1 MTAEIKRDEHGI
13 KTLYVNDKPFFAYAG
28 EVHNSAA
35 SSLDYMNKEIW
46 PKLQGLNMN
55 SVVVPVYW
63 EALEPQPDHF
73 DFSLV
78 DGLIDQARQHNM
90 HLVLLW
96 FGLWK
101 NSESMYVPAWM
112 KQDTTTYYRVESIS
126 GKKHN
131 TISPFCQAAIDR
143 DANAFTKL
151 MTHLKEY
158 DENEST
164 VIMMQVEN
172 EIGVLGSARDYCT
185 VANDAFDQKIPAPLA
200 TGLNLDQ
207 TKTWKEAFGHN
218 ADEQFM
224 AWYFAKAV
232 EQITKAGQAA
242 YSLPCYVNSW
252 LKQYPWYPGSYP
264 VGGPVPEVQATWKI
278 AAPSLAAFAP
288 DIYVPYCADV
298 MDEYASKDN
307 PLFIPEIRK
316 DAVAVSYCLYAF
328 AKKNAIGFSPFGI
341 EELGGNPED
350 VDRPP
355 MEVMAALNID
365 PSAFN
370 IAGSKERLA
379 TAYHLMH
386 ELEPLLLKYRNTSH
400 WQCFVRHGENDYGTF
415 LRFKN
420 YDVRVAYN
428 PRESGKPL
436 GAGIIIEL
444 NDNEFLAI
452 GTMSKLTFT
461 PKQDEDTQVE
471 FLELDDG
478 VIENGQWHT
487 KRVLNGDEKMS
498 ISFGDTLGNYRLSL
512 YKF

>member
-1 MTAEIKRDEHGI
+1 MTAKIKRDSHGI
-13 KTLYVNDKPFFAYAG
+13 KTLYVDGKPFFAYAG

-35 SSLDYMNKEIW
+35 SSLDYMKKEIW
-46 PKLQGLNMN
+46 PKLQELNMN

-63 EALEPQPDHF
+63 ESLEPQPDQF

-78 DGLIDQARQHNM
+78 DGLIDQARQNNM
-90 HLVLLW
+90 RLILLW

-101 NSESMYVPAWM
+101 NAESMYVPAWM
-112 KQDTTTYYRVESIS
+112 KQDTKNYYRVNDVN
-126 GKKHN
+126 GKPTK
-131 TISPFCQAAIDR
+131 TISPFCQAAVNR
-143 DANAFTKL
+143 DAHAFAEL
-151 MTHLKEY
+151 MSHLKTY
-158 DENEST
+158 DEEKST

-172 EIGVLGSARDYCT
+172 EIGVMGSARDFCAT
-185 VANDAFDQKIPAPLA
+185 ANEAFAQTLPRELA
-200 TGLNLDQ
+200 DGLNLNPQQ
-207 TKTWKEAFGHN
+207 TWNEAFGYD

-232 EQITKAGQAA
+232 EKITETGQKE
-242 YSLPCYVNSW
+242 YSLPCYANSW

-264 VGGPVPEVQATWKI
+264 MGGPVPDVQATWKI

-298 MDEYASKDN
+298 MDDYASDDN

-328 AKKNAIGFSPFGI
+328 AAKNAIGFSPFGI
-341 EELGGNPED
+341 EELGGDPNN

-355 MEVMAALNID
+355 MEVMIALNID
-365 PSAFN
+365 PSAFD

-379 TAYHLMH
+379 ATYHLMH
-386 ELEPLLLKYRNTSH
+386 ELEPLLLKYRGTNH
-400 WQCFVRHGENDYGTF
+400 WQSFVRHGENDYGTF

-420 YDVRVAYN
+420 YDLQIAYN

-444 NDNEFLAI
+444 DDNQFLAI
-452 GTMSKLTFT
+452 GTMCRLTFM
-461 PKQDEDTQVE
+461 PKQDENTQVDI
-471 FLELDDG
+471 LELDEG
-478 VIENGQWHT
+478 IIENGQWKT
-487 KRVLNGDEKMS
+487 TRVLNGDEKMS
-498 ISFGDTLGNYRLSL
+498 ISFGDNLGSYRLNL